1 MPRGMLGTQYGFKL
15 KLVRTDCGVVGKNS
29 SGDILSPAKK
39 LRTSRMF
46 P

>member
-1 MPRGMLGTQYGFKL
+1 MPRGMLGSQHGFKPNL
-15 KLVRTDCGVVGKNS
+15 MRSDCGKNY
-29 SGDILSPAKK
+29 SGEIFNLEKK